1 MKEGE
6 FPCTGRLPHR
16 QAQGGAVESQKAG
29 HIRAGN
35 REKVA
40 LSQPINS
47 SRTMAPA
54 RWQAPGTNRRPQKT
68 HRTEGEPRGPG
79 EVRHTN
85 LCSHKPQGTE
95 PGPQEL
101 KEEYKNPM
109 T

>member
-35 REKVA
+35 RKSCTFSA
-40 LSQPINS
+40 HKNLTDYGPSQ
-47 SRTMAPA
+47 MVGL
-54 RWQAPGTNRRPQKT
+54 GTNRRPQKT
-68 HRTEGEPRGPG
+68 HGTEGEPRGPG
-79 EVRHTN
+79 EARHTN
-85 LCSHKPQGTE
+85 LCSHKPQDAE